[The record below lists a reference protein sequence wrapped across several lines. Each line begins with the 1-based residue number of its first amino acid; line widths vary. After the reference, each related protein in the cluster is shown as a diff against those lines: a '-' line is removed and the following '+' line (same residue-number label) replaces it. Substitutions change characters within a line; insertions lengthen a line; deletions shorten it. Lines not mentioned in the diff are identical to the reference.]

1 MTKVYNFKDNQVIV
15 NGAIITGYA
24 DGDAIQA
31 ERNEDKYTQLVGAD
45 GGVTYNKSNDD
56 TGIITL
62 TLKPTSSSLP
72 TLRALSKSEELF
84 NVLIQDTKNNIRVTG
99 EDCLIQK
106 WPSFTRGAEASG
118 VEIPILC
125 AYYKED

>member
-1 MTKVYNFKDNQVIV
+1 MTKVYNFKNNQVIV
-15 NGAIITGYA
+15 NGMIITGYA

-31 ERNEDKYTQLVGAD
+31 ERNEDKYSQLVGAD
-45 GGVTYNKSNDD
+45 GGVTYNQTNND
-56 TGIITL
+56 TGLITL

-72 TLRALSKSEELF
+72 ALKALYKSGELF
-84 NVLIQDTKNNIRVTG
+84 NVLIQDTANNVRVTG

-106 WPSFTRGAEASG
+106 WPSFSRGEEASG
-118 VEIPILC
+118 MEIPILC